1 MNIFVLNEDPIIA
14 AQEQCDKHVVKM
26 IVESAQMLS
35 TVHRMVD
42 GTMERRPS
50 KSGSML
56 QYFKLDDER
65 EDILYKACHYNH
77 PSTVWSRESC
87 CNYTWHYNHFIALC
101 DEYSYRYD
109 KIHATDIKLRK
120 ILKNLPDNI
129 DTLLDQYFN
138 DLDGDKPTAIYE
150 MVINT
155 VEKPLLLYIMN
166 KTEGNQ
172 SKAAKMLGLNRNTL
186 RKKLKQYNLDN

>member
-1 MNIFVLNEDPIIA
+1 M
-14 AQEQCDKHVVKM
+14 K
-26 IVESAQMLS
+26 
-35 TVHRMVD
+35 
-42 GTMERRPS
+42 
-50 KSGSML
+50 
-56 QYFKLDDER
+56 
-65 EDILYKACHYNH
+65 
-77 PSTVWSRESC
+77 
-87 CNYTWHYNHFIALC
+87 
-101 DEYSYRYD
+101 
-109 KIHATDIKLRK
+109 
-120 ILKNLPDNI
+120 KNLPDNI

-186 RKKLKQYNLDN
+186 RKKLKLYNLDN

>member
-1 MNIFVLNEDPIIA
+1 M
-14 AQEQCDKHVVKM
+14 K
-26 IVESAQMLS
+26 
-35 TVHRMVD
+35 
-42 GTMERRPS
+42 
-50 KSGSML
+50 
-56 QYFKLDDER
+56 
-65 EDILYKACHYNH
+65 
-77 PSTVWSRESC
+77 
-87 CNYTWHYNHFIALC
+87 
-101 DEYSYRYD
+101 
-109 KIHATDIKLRK
+109 
-120 ILKNLPDNI
+120 KNLPDNI

-138 DLDGDKPTAIYE
+138 DLDGDQPNAIYE

>member
-1 MNIFVLNEDPIIA
+1 M
-14 AQEQCDKHVVKM
+14 K
-26 IVESAQMLS
+26 
-35 TVHRMVD
+35 T
-42 GTMERRPS
+42 
-50 KSGSML
+50 
-56 QYFKLDDER
+56 
-65 EDILYKACHYNH
+65 
-77 PSTVWSRESC
+77 
-87 CNYTWHYNHFIALC
+87 
-101 DEYSYRYD
+101 
-109 KIHATDIKLRK
+109 
-120 ILKNLPDNI
+120 NLPDNI

-138 DLDGDKPTAIYE
+138 DLDGDNPTAIYE

>member
-1 MNIFVLNEDPIIA
+1 M
-14 AQEQCDKHVVKM
+14 K
-26 IVESAQMLS
+26 
-35 TVHRMVD
+35 
-42 GTMERRPS
+42 
-50 KSGSML
+50 
-56 QYFKLDDER
+56 
-65 EDILYKACHYNH
+65 
-77 PSTVWSRESC
+77 
-87 CNYTWHYNHFIALC
+87 
-101 DEYSYRYD
+101 
-109 KIHATDIKLRK
+109 
-120 ILKNLPDNI
+120 KNLPDNI

-172 SKAAKMLGLNRNTL
+172 SKAAKMLWLNRNTL

>member
-1 MNIFVLNEDPIIA
+1 M
-14 AQEQCDKHVVKM
+14 K
-26 IVESAQMLS
+26 
-35 TVHRMVD
+35 
-42 GTMERRPS
+42 
-50 KSGSML
+50 
-56 QYFKLDDER
+56 
-65 EDILYKACHYNH
+65 
-77 PSTVWSRESC
+77 
-87 CNYTWHYNHFIALC
+87 
-101 DEYSYRYD
+101 
-109 KIHATDIKLRK
+109 
-120 ILKNLPDNI
+120 KNLPDNI

-138 DLDGDKPTAIYE
+138 DLDGDNPSAIYE

>member
-1 MNIFVLNEDPIIA
+1 M
-14 AQEQCDKHVVKM
+14 K
-26 IVESAQMLS
+26 
-35 TVHRMVD
+35 
-42 GTMERRPS
+42 
-50 KSGSML
+50 
-56 QYFKLDDER
+56 
-65 EDILYKACHYNH
+65 
-77 PSTVWSRESC
+77 
-87 CNYTWHYNHFIALC
+87 
-101 DEYSYRYD
+101 
-109 KIHATDIKLRK
+109 
-120 ILKNLPDNI
+120 KNLPDNI

-138 DLDGDKPTAIYE
+138 DLDEDEPYAIYE

>member
-1 MNIFVLNEDPIIA
+1 MK
-14 AQEQCDKHVVKM
+14 Q
-26 IVESAQMLS
+26 
-35 TVHRMVD
+35 T
-42 GTMERRPS
+42 
-50 KSGSML
+50 
-56 QYFKLDDER
+56 
-65 EDILYKACHYNH
+65 
-77 PSTVWSRESC
+77 
-87 CNYTWHYNHFIALC
+87 
-101 DEYSYRYD
+101 
-109 KIHATDIKLRK
+109 
-120 ILKNLPDNI
+120 LPDNI

-138 DLDGDKPTAIYE
+138 DLDGDQASAIYE

>member
-1 MNIFVLNEDPIIA
+1 M
-14 AQEQCDKHVVKM
+14 K
-26 IVESAQMLS
+26 
-35 TVHRMVD
+35 
-42 GTMERRPS
+42 
-50 KSGSML
+50 
-56 QYFKLDDER
+56 
-65 EDILYKACHYNH
+65 
-77 PSTVWSRESC
+77 
-87 CNYTWHYNHFIALC
+87 
-101 DEYSYRYD
+101 
-109 KIHATDIKLRK
+109 
-120 ILKNLPDNI
+120 KNLSDNI

-155 VEKPLLLYIMN
+155 LEKPLLLYIMN